1 MSVICRVAV
10 VPTPPLLV
18 PELAAGAAEE
28 TAPVRDACLAAV
40 RAVASECGKWIAVGA
55 GRTPTEIGA
64 GARGSFRGYGV
75 DVPVTLSGDDVRDPR
90 EKSVALPLPALVA
103 GWLRERADAASVRV
117 RVLDQALPRAA
128 CVGLGHRLGE
138 DEDGVGLL
146 ILGDGSNRHGPR
158 APGGEDE
165 RATGFDAAVSAALG
179 SGDVDGLL
187 ALDATLAGELG
198 ASGRAPWQVLA
209 GLVGSARWR
218 AELVYS
224 GSPLGVGYHVA
235 VWERQ

>member
-146 ILGDGSNRHGPR
+146 ILGDGYTVAEMEKWHRDAKRISHGWNTDKTR
-158 APGGEDE
+158 IS
-165 RATGFDAAVSAALG
+165 RKKALFIAIR
-179 SGDVDGLL
+179 V
-187 ALDATLAGELG
+187 
-198 ASGRAPWQVLA
+198 
-209 GLVGSARWR
+209 
-218 AELVYS
+218 
-224 GSPLGVGYHVA
+224 
-235 VWERQ
+235 

>member
-1 MSVICRVAV
+1 
-10 VPTPPLLV
+10 
-18 PELAAGAAEE
+18 
-28 TAPVRDACLAAV
+28 VRDACLAAV

-146 ILGDGSNRHGPR
+146 IYDGNYTDDEFVSR
-158 APGGEDE
+158 AGWGHSTWQEGVRIAKAASAGALAIFHHDPDHDDDFLDGVRTQAKALHPG
-165 RATGFDAAVSAALG
+165 AIVAAEG
-179 SGDVDGLL
+179 M
-187 ALDATLAGELG
+187 
-198 ASGRAPWQVLA
+198 VL
-209 GLVGSARWR
+209 
-218 AELVYS
+218 
-224 GSPLGVGYHVA
+224 PI
-235 VWERQ
+235 